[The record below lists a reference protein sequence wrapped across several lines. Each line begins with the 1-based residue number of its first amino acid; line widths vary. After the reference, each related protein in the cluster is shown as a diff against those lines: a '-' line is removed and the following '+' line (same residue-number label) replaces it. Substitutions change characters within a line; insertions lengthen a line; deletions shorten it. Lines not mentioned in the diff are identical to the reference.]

1 MRAAHT
7 AMLGFA
13 ALALVACG
21 DPRRGEVIVNWTFA
35 GQDCRQAGVHTIRFE
50 IPGEVLTPNEYPC
63 VNADNS
69 VNTGAHLGFYFF
81 NTYTLTVTGFDVDDT
96 ATYRGSQTFTVNGDI
111 VLNLDLQ
118 QLPSTVATADVSWD
132 ALNTATGGFAFGA
145 NGAMTCAE
153 AQVDVVRIFVDPNA
167 DGTGGISAGDVACD
181 TSGVEGALVSNLTGG
196 TTHSFAISGIR
207 HTPSGDVLVYQTT
220 HPPSAA
226 FQNGVTTN
234 VDVNADSNGSGIG
247 SATLNWGTGCSGTV
261 TYTLTPPTGTAMPTV
276 SGASCATPVPLNGV
290 TAGLWRVDATSS
302 TLSAHAFFGVPNQST
317 AAWTIN
323 FGP

>member
-1 MRAAHT
+1 MRAAQT

-35 GQDCRQAGVHTIRFE
+35 GQDCRQAGVHTIRFD

-96 ATYRGSQTFTVNGDI
+96 ATYRGSQTFTVNGDV

-132 ALNTATGGFAFGA
+132 ALVSTGGFAPGA
-145 NGAMTCAE
+145 NGAMTCSE
-153 AQVDVVRIFVDPNA
+153 AQVDTVRILVD
-167 DGTGGISAGDVACD
+167 GVSAGDVACD
-181 TSGVEGALVSNLTGG
+181 TGGVEGALVAPLTAGN
-196 TTHSFAISGIR
+196 HSFVISGFR
-207 HTPSGDVLVYQTT
+207 NVSGMSTLVYQTST
-220 HPPSAA
+220 AVVAP
-226 FQNGVTTN
+226 FQIGATTN
-234 VDVNADSNGSGIG
+234 VDVTADSVGSGIG
-247 SATLNWGTGCSGTV
+247 SATLNWGTGCPGTV
-261 TYTLTPPTGTAMPTV
+261 SYTLTDPAGATTSSSGSCTQPV
-276 SGASCATPVPLNGV
+276 SVPNV
-290 TAGLWRVDATSS
+290 TAGLWRVTATANAGA
-302 TLSAHAFFGVPNQST
+302 AHADVLFGVPNRSS
-317 AAWTIN
+317 ASWTIN